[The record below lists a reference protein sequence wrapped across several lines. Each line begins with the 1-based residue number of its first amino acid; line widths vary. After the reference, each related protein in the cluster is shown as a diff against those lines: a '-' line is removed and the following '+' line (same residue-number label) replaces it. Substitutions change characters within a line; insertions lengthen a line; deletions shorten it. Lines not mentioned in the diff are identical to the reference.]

1 MLNQG
6 IIIAIDGWSSCGKS
20 TLAKALAKKLS
31 YAYIDTGA
39 MYRACTYYFIQHQI
53 DLKDE
58 DAIQAALKNIQI
70 TFKSIEGLNTTFLND
85 VNVEQEIR
93 SMDVS
98 NLVSPVAELSVVRK
112 FLVEQQQAMGQ
123 QKSVVLDGRDIGTV
137 VFPNAELKIFLTA
150 EPEVRAERRFEELKQ
165 KGIQITLAEVIA
177 NLQERDHIDSTRAD
191 SPLKQAEDAHLIDNT
206 YMDLDTSINK
216 VLELMD
222 RTQK

>member
-1 MLNQG
+1 MLNKG

-20 TLAKALAKKLS
+20 TLAKAIAKKLN

-39 MYRACTYYFIQHQI
+39 MYRACTYFFLQQQI

-58 DAIQAALKNIQI
+58 EAVEAALKNIQI
-70 TFKSIEGLNTTFLND
+70 TFKSIDGINTTFLNGK
-85 VNVEQEIR
+85 NVEQEIR
-93 SMDVS
+93 SMEVS

-123 QKSVVLDGRDIGTV
+123 QKSVILDGRDIGTV

-150 EPEVRAERRFEELKQ
+150 EPEVRAKRRFEELKQ
-165 KGIQITLAEVIA
+165 KGIEITLSEVIS

-206 YMDLDTSINK
+206 YMDLETSINR

-222 RTQK
+222 QNQN

>member
-1 MLNQG
+1 MLNKG

-20 TLAKALAKKLS
+20 TLAKAIAKKLN

-39 MYRACTYYFIQHQI
+39 MYRACTYFFLQQQI

-58 DAIQAALKNIQI
+58 EAVEAALKNIQI
-70 TFKSIEGLNTTFLND
+70 TFKSIDGINTTFLNGK
-85 VNVEQEIR
+85 NVEQEIR
-93 SMDVS
+93 SMEVS

-123 QKSVVLDGRDIGTV
+123 QKSVILDGRDIGTV

-150 EPEVRAERRFEELKQ
+150 EPEVRAKRRFEELKQ
-165 KGIQITLAEVIA
+165 KGIEITLSEVIG

-206 YMDLDTSINK
+206 YMDLETSINR

-222 RTQK
+222 QNQN

>member
-1 MLNQG
+1 MLNKG

-20 TLAKALAKKLS
+20 TLAKALAKKLN

-39 MYRACTYYFIQHQI
+39 MYRACTYFFIKHQI

-58 DAIQAALKNIQI
+58 DAVEAALKNIQI
-70 TFKSIEGLNTTFLND
+70 NFKSIEGINTTFLNGK
-85 VNVEQEIR
+85 NVEQEIR
-93 SMDVS
+93 SMEVS

-112 FLVEQQQAMGQ
+112 FLVRQQQAMGQ

-150 EPEVRAERRFEELKQ
+150 EPEVRAKRRFEELKE
-165 KGIQITLAEVIA
+165 KGIEITLSEVIT

-206 YMDLDTSINK
+206 YMDLETSIHT
-216 VLELMD
+216 VLELMGHS
-222 RTQK
+222 QN

>member
-58 DAIQAALKNIQI
+58 DAVQAALKNIQI

-206 YMDLDTSINK
+206 YMDLDTSIKK

>member
-1 MLNQG
+1 MLNKG

-20 TLAKALAKKLS
+20 TLAKALAKKLN

-39 MYRACTYYFIQHQI
+39 MYRACTYFFIQHQI

-58 DAIQAALKNIQI
+58 DAVEASLKNIQI
-70 TFKSIEGLNTTFLND
+70 NFKSIEGINNTFLNGK
-85 VNVEQEIR
+85 NVEQEIR
-93 SMDVS
+93 SMEVS

-112 FLVEQQQAMGQ
+112 FLVKQQQAMGQ

-150 EPEVRAERRFEELKQ
+150 EPEVRAKRRFEELRQ
-165 KGIQITLAEVIA
+165 KGIEITLSEVIT

-206 YMDLDTSINK
+206 YMDLETSINT
-216 VLELMD
+216 VLELMGHS
-222 RTQK
+222 QN

>member
-58 DAIQAALKNIQI
+58 DAVQAALKNIQI
-70 TFKSIEGLNTTFLND
+70 TFKSIEGYNTTFLNG

-222 RTQK
+222 SNQK